1 MDTHLSERQR
11 TERDYHDRIN
21 RDSSSPRRET
31 GGNSLAYEVYWNLIG
46 AVEGLSVLDFGC
58 GNGWLSIWLAKN
70 GARVCGMD
78 ISRELV
84 KKAVKAAEKAGVN
97 GAAAFKVMAAENLS
111 FPDNSFD
118 LIIGSAILHHTD
130 IVPTLKHI
138 HRTLRPGGRAI
149 FIEPMNQNIVLRFW
163 RRLTPW
169 RRSPTERA
177 LKTED
182 LDCVRSVFND
192 ADFHFFG
199 LTSIFTKGLLI
210 AFPKNRPLASAN
222 RLLERLDVA
231 LLRPLPFLGKFSA
244 VTVLV
249 LHKKQS

>member
-1 MDTHLSERQR
+1 MDTPLSERQR

-21 RDSSSPRRET
+21 RGSSIPRRET
-31 GGNSLAYEVYWNLIG
+31 GGNSLAYQVYWDLIG
-46 AVEGLSVLDFGC
+46 DVKGLRVLDFGC

-70 GARVCGMD
+70 GAMVCGID
-78 ISRELV
+78 ISQELV

-97 GAAAFKVMAAENLS
+97 GAAAFKVMSAENLS
-111 FPDNSFD
+111 FPDDSFD

-130 IVPTLKHI
+130 IAPTLKHI

-149 FIEPMNQNIVLRFW
+149 FIEPMNQNIVLRLW
-163 RRLTPW
+163 RRMTPW
-169 RRSPTERA
+169 RRSPAERA

-182 LDCVRSVFND
+182 LECVRSVFKD

-210 AFPKNRPLASAN
+210 AFPKNRPLASVN
-222 RLLERLDVA
+222 RLLEKLDVA
-231 LLRPLPFLGKFSA
+231 LLRPLPSLGGFCA
-244 VTVLV
+244 VAVLV
-249 LHKKQS
+249 LRKKQS